1 MAENKKIR
9 FYLDYKISPQLSKL
23 LQMQPYSDSFA
34 FKWKRI
40 KDLQSS
46 KFLTDI
52 KGKKIFITTN
62 IDYLDEDK
70 YPLGIL
76 KDTII
81 VVITIPESS
90 YAFGSVGYV
99 LFNFLEFSMPSLTY
113 QSKIFIDKDI
123 KIYKYSSGSI
133 NLTSY
138 DLIQFAKKEYVFK
151 AKSSDINLYRIQNK
165 LIKKGQ
171 SRKLLTY
178 DDIYNEFPADIV
190 TADII
195 DETVEYLKT
204 QNIKVV
210 DNYSE
215 DNKPKSKGSQT
226 DELKKY
232 ENEVESTLNDFFK
245 NYAEEITED
254 ANKKEAVKLSN
265 DDLTPEI
272 NNHIEISTIKLPQL
286 KEVVPILISD
296 STLALKKSNLPSNT
310 EIKELKLKQRTDSLI
325 SSFEETDTAV
335 NFLFDDNIPKIVGES
350 ELLNGRRISRNA
362 KLVGDRGEEIVL
374 KHLTQTLSS
383 KEKETITWRSH
394 EGETPGWDIDYANLN
409 NILLAIEVK
418 ATTENYFSSIE
429 ISDNEWSAAMRL
441 ADHYYIYL
449 VTKCASRNPQ
459 IQILQNP
466 YKLRESG
473 KLLVTPLIWKIE
485 LIS

>member
-1 MAENKKIR
+1 
-9 FYLDYKISPQLSKL
+9 
-23 LQMQPYSDSFA
+23 
-34 FKWKRI
+34 
-40 KDLQSS
+40 
-46 KFLTDI
+46 
-52 KGKKIFITTN
+52 
-62 IDYLDEDK
+62 
-70 YPLGIL
+70 
-76 KDTII
+76 
-81 VVITIPESS
+81 
-90 YAFGSVGYV
+90 
-99 LFNFLEFSMPSLTY
+99 
-113 QSKIFIDKDI
+113 
-123 KIYKYSSGSI
+123 
-133 NLTSY
+133 
-138 DLIQFAKKEYVFK
+138 
-151 AKSSDINLYRIQNK
+151 
-165 LIKKGQ
+165 
-171 SRKLLTY
+171 
-178 DDIYNEFPADIV
+178 
-190 TADII
+190 
-195 DETVEYLKT
+195 
-204 QNIKVV
+204 
-210 DNYSE
+210 
-215 DNKPKSKGSQT
+215 
-226 DELKKY
+226 
-232 ENEVESTLNDFFK
+232 
-245 NYAEEITED
+245 
-254 ANKKEAVKLSN
+254 
-265 DDLTPEI
+265 
-272 NNHIEISTIKLPQL
+272 L